1 MRINL
6 PLTFIALVI
15 FTGTTYAYDATQI
28 QKEMQFLSEQL
39 YKDNI
44 VENTKTTEE
53 EKLAD
58 KTSENDFKLRRKKML
73 EDLNKDKTEHT
84 EHNDS
89 VASQIINLE
98 ERYFSDEIST
108 KASSTQKTVPT
119 PKPLTD
125 QLHHRELNK

>member
-1 MRINL
+1 M
-6 PLTFIALVI
+6 ALVI
-15 FTGTTYAYDATQI
+15 FTGTTLAYDAAQI

-44 VENTKTTEE
+44 VENTKTTED

-73 EDLNKDKTEHT
+73 EDLNKDKTEH
-84 EHNDS
+84 NDS

-98 ERYFSDEIST
+98 ERYFSDEVST

-119 PKPLTD
+119 PKPLSD
-125 QLHHRELNK
+125 QLHHRELYK